1 MRDLGVIFDGELGM
15 DAHAGNVVLTCFYQL
30 WQLRSVPRSWTLD
43 AWCTLAV
50 AFISSWV
57 DYCNI
62 SSQIIFRLQML
73 LNAAAHLIVGAGKF
87 GHISPVILDV
97 LHWLLLAQRILL
109 KMTLTAFYS
118 IPGTG
123 LAYFKDVC
131 ILVSDISGC
140 LNLCS
145 PGRGDVHFANK
156 NSAQPTEF
164 LSCSITRL
172 EQCLWTCAL
181 RPSVM
186 DN

>member
-1 MRDLGVIFDGELGM
+1 
-15 DAHAGNVVLTCFYQL
+15 
-30 WQLRSVPRSWTLD
+30 
-43 AWCTLAV
+43 
-50 AFISSWV
+50 
-57 DYCNI
+57 
-62 SSQIIFRLQML
+62 ML